1 MPSQQRQHL
10 TLDAIIEGVIDVTA
24 KNQGVAR
31 AVLSPDTRPIE
42 DLNCDSLALV
52 ELFLDL
58 EDRFDVALPADNS
71 NAICKAIFTRPQ
83 LRLRDLAEAVYVQIH
98 SGARRSP
105 QYDRKSRHE
114 ASATSPADLVPF
126 TQLSGVLESNVP
138 AGGPLYEFI
147 SRDGSVLIYRRR
159 TDGMRCALL
168 PGGRA
173 IIGSNATDALDDE
186 QPVHE
191 VELDAFLI
199 DLEPVTI
206 TAFAWFLNSIGPV
219 DADVLRQWF
228 ALDETDRRRVHELLT
243 RDGDRWQPVPGTE
256 TWPMVLV
263 SWYGARAYA
272 RWANCRDWRDESDNI
287 ESFLPSEA
295 QWEYAARGGDARRY
309 PWGDDEPTPELASY
323 EQHERKRAYTIADLP
338 LSPVNTRLGMSPFG
352 LHHMAGNVWQWCAD
366 WYAPDFYTTEAARRR
381 NPINQTPTGVRNERG
396 GSWVG
401 SASLIRSTFR
411 RARAPYARGRC
422 LGFRCIGDPA
432 DCR

>member
-105 QYDRKSRHE
+105 QHDRKSRHE

-126 TQLSGVLESNVP
+126 TQLSGVLESN
-138 AGGPLYEFI
+138 
-147 SRDGSVLIYRRR
+147 
-159 TDGMRCALL
+159 
-168 PGGRA
+168 
-173 IIGSNATDALDDE
+173 NATDALDDE

-206 TAFAWFLNSIGPV
+206 TAFARFLNSIGPV

-295 QWEYAARGGDARRY
+295 RGNMRLVAVMRDAIRGEMMNRLLNSH
-309 PWGDDEPTPELASY
+309 PMNSTSANAP
-323 EQHERKRAYTIADLP
+323 
-338 LSPVNTRLGMSPFG
+338 TRL
-352 LHHMAGNVWQWCAD
+352 
-366 WYAPDFYTTEAARRR
+366 
-381 NPINQTPTGVRNERG
+381 PTC
-396 GSWVG
+396 
-401 SASLIRSTFR
+401 
-411 RARAPYARGRC
+411 P
-422 LGFRCIGDPA
+422 
-432 DCR
+432 CRP

>member
-105 QYDRKSRHE
+105 QHDRKSRHE

-126 TQLSGVLESNVP
+126 TQLSGVLESN
-138 AGGPLYEFI
+138 
-147 SRDGSVLIYRRR
+147 
-159 TDGMRCALL
+159 
-168 PGGRA
+168 
-173 IIGSNATDALDDE
+173 NATDALDDE

-381 NPINQTPTGVRNERG
+381 NPINQTPTGVRSERG